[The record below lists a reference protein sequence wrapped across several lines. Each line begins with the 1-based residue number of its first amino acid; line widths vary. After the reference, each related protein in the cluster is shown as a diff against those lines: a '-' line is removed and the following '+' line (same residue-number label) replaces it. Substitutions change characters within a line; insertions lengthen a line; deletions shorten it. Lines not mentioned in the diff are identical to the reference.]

1 VIKLTAL
8 RIGGLLRLA
17 MLACLAG
24 AAAGLVAAVFRLALE
39 QADHWR
45 SSVIAVLHQWP
56 VIGFPAVAGGA
67 AGAAA
72 LGSYLVQRFARHAA
86 GSGIPHVEAVLNDGL
101 APAPLSLL
109 PVKFFGGLLAM
120 GGGMALGREGP
131 SVQMGATIGSSL
143 ARVFQLSRRDATA
156 LLAASAGA
164 GLATAFNAPVAGA
177 LFVLEELL
185 RRFERRSA
193 IATLGASA
201 SAILVARV
209 LLGPG
214 PDLTIEPIPPIGL
227 AGATLTVALGVLAG
241 LVGVAYN
248 RALLGGL
255 ALADQFSRTPAELR
269 AAVVGGAVGAL
280 AWFAP
285 GWVGGGES
293 LAQSALVGG
302 VAPALVALVFV
313 VRFLLGAAS
322 YAAGTPGGLFAP
334 MLALGGQ
341 LGLLFGMVCHWS
353 FPGLAEPPAAFAMI
367 GMAAFFTAVVRAP
380 VTGIVLISE
389 MTGGA
394 TLLLGMLAA
403 CFASMVVPT
412 LLGSRPIYDSLR
424 DRTLGIEEGEELV
437 RTARARRQ
445 DQLRS

>member
-1 VIKLTAL
+1 MIKLTAL
-8 RIGGLLRLA
+8 RIGGLLRLVL
-17 MLACLAG
+17 LACLAG

-39 QADHWR
+39 QADLWR
-45 SSVIAVLHQWP
+45 SSVIAGLHQWP

-72 LGSYLVQRFARHAA
+72 LASYLVQRFARHAA

-143 ARVFQLSRRDATA
+143 GRVFQLSRRDATA

-227 AGATLTVALGVLAG
+227 AGATLAAALGVLAG

-285 GWVGGGES
+285 GWVGGGEA
-293 LAQSALVGG
+293 LAQSALSGG
-302 VAPALVALVFV
+302 VAPALVALIFV

-334 MLALGGQ
+334 MLALGAQ
-341 LGLLFGMVCHWS
+341 LGLLFGTVCHWS

-412 LLGSRPIYDSLR
+412 LMGSRPIYDSLR
-424 DRTLGIEEGEELV
+424 ERTLLIEEGEEQ
-437 RTARARRQ
+437 ARAARGEG
-445 DQLRS
+445 DHK